1 MASSHILLSGFMGTG
16 KTSLAPVVAERAG
29 LDWLDVD
36 ATLERRANATVAEV
50 WRRDGERA
58 FREREKEIL
67 REALA
72 GPPKVIACGGGTL
85 LDRAARHEALDRAIV
100 VTLTASP
107 EVCVKRAGDLATRP
121 NLVGPDALG
130 RAKELLAARADAY
143 AEAHGMLSTDDVDH
157 EAIAEAVLAI
167 VARAP
172 IAVPLGVRSYTI
184 DLVHDRPLAITDALA
199 ALGPSTL
206 VVVTDAHVFRSQHRR
221 LEAAMHPLPIPGRL
235 VTLSPGESN
244 KTVAAA
250 MTIWDGALGSGV
262 DRDSVVLAFGGGVVG
277 DLAGFAAATLLRGI
291 RFVQAPTT
299 LLAMVDASVGG
310 KTGFD
315 HATGKNLI
323 GAFHQ
328 PRAVVVDLANL
339 DTLPERE
346 LRAGWAEVVK
356 IALTSDKELFLRLE
370 AEADALLERRP
381 ESLSPVVRRAIE
393 LKARIVRDD
402 ETEQGS
408 RALLNLGHTFG
419 HALEAATAFRELLH
433 GEAVAAGLVAEL
445 EWTTVRGWTAAGLAE
460 RTKRLLSR
468 LGLTVDVSRVH
479 WAAAKRFVRADKK
492 RSVARLRLPVVREL
506 GVATLESVDA
516 LTLEA
521 ALG

>member
-1 MASSHILLSGFMGTG
+1 MAGKHIVLSGFMATG
-16 KTSLAPVVAERAG
+16 KTSLAPIVAERAG
-29 LDWLDVD
+29 LDWVDID
-36 ATLERRANATVAEV
+36 ATVERRANATVAEV
-50 WRRDGERA
+50 WRREGERA
-58 FREREKEIL
+58 FRQREKEIL

-85 LDRAARHEALDRAIV
+85 LDRTARHEALDRATV
-100 VTLTASP
+100 VTLTAPP
-107 EVCVKRAGDLATRP
+107 EVCVARAGDLSSRP
-121 NLVGPDALG
+121 NLAGPDALA

-143 AEAHGMLSTDDVDH
+143 AEAHGVLSTDDVDH
-157 EAIAEAVLAI
+157 ESVADAVLAI

-172 IAVPLGVRSYTI
+172 IAVPLGVRSYAI
-184 DLVHDRPLAITDALA
+184 DVVHDRPLAITDAVA

-221 LEAAMHPLPIPGRL
+221 LEAAMHPLPMSGNLI
-235 VTLSPGESN
+235 TLSPGESN
-244 KTVAAA
+244 KTIAAA
-250 MTIWDGALGSGV
+250 MTIWDGALGAGV

-315 HATGKNLI
+315 HAT
-323 GAFHQ
+323 
-328 PRAVVVDLANL
+328 
-339 DTLPERE
+339 
-346 LRAGWAEVVK
+346 
-356 IALTSDKELFLRLE
+356 
-370 AEADALLERRP
+370 ALLQRRP

-402 ETEQGS
+402 ETEQGA

-419 HALEAATAFRELLH
+419 HALEAATAFREVLH

-445 EWTTVRGWTAAGLAE
+445 EWTTARGWTEAGLAE
-460 RTKRLLSR
+460 RTKRLLSL
-468 LGLTVDVSRVH
+468 LGLTVDVSRAR

-492 RSVARLRLPVVREL
+492 RSAARLRLPVVREL
-506 GVATLESVDA
+506 GVATLETVDA
-516 LTLEA
+516 AALEA